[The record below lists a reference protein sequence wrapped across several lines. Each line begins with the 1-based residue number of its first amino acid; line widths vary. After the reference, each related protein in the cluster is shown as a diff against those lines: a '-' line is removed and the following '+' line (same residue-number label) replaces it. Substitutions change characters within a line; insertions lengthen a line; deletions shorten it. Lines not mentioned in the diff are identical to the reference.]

1 MNLEEKKNNIEWY
14 DNPTIITWLIILII
28 SVIILS
34 SQSFSI
40 NSNIDPI
47 RMFQDIL
54 NHNITYMIA
63 LV

>member
-34 SQSFSI
+34 NVDF
-40 NSNIDPI
+40 PEP
-47 RMFQDIL
+47 L
-54 NHNITYMIA
+54 
-63 LV
+63 LP